1 MGVTNY
7 ALYKQIFDLY
17 KCWTHHLRIGVGDQ
31 MQIYPSLLFLFLQHF
46 FFISPLFIPFDE
58 TILS

>member
-31 MQIYPSLLFLFLQHF
+31 MQIYPSLLFLFLQPF
-46 FFISPLFIPFDE
+46 FF
-58 TILS
+58 LSLLYLYHLMKQF